1 MRRLLLTLCVL
12 HCAVALSAQTTARQW
27 LERLDASLGERY
39 AMTLHIA
46 MTNAEQPLI
55 GYLIIDG
62 DSFYLTLGAMEVYSD
77 GKLRYEVNNE
87 RKEVTEDRV
96 NLSSADL
103 LSNPTRAFEFV
114 GEQFDVALLS
124 ANATDVELHIKPL
137 DADMGISNIALSLKV
152 AGGKVFPDA
161 IVYDYDGEVVGI
173 TLEMMDAKDKALPR
187 WSKDRYRAYDI
198 VSFL

>member
-39 AMTLHIA
+39 AMTLHID

-55 GYLIIDG
+55 GYMMIDG

-124 ANATDVELHIKPL
+124 ANATAVELHIKPL

-152 AGGKVFPDA
+152 AGGKVLPDA
-161 IVYDYDGEVVGI
+161 IVYDYDGEVVDI
-173 TLEMMDAKDKALPR
+173 NLEMVDTKDKSLPR
-187 WSKDRYRAYDI
+187 WSKDKYRAYDI

>member
-1 MRRLLLTLCVL
+1 MLLTLCVL

-55 GYLIIDG
+55 GYLMIDG

-152 AGGKVFPDA
+152 AGGKVLPDA

>member
-39 AMTLHIA
+39 AMTLHID

-55 GYLIIDG
+55 GYMMIDG

-87 RKEVTEDRV
+87 RKEVAEDRV

-124 ANATDVELHIKPL
+124 ANATAVELHIEPL

-152 AGGKVFPDA
+152 AGGKVLPDA
-161 IVYDYDGEVVGI
+161 IVYDYDGEVVDI
-173 TLEMMDAKDKALPR
+173 NLEMVDTKDKSLPR
-187 WSKDRYRAYDI
+187 WSKDKYRAYDI

>member
-39 AMTLHIA
+39 AMALHID

-55 GYLIIDG
+55 GYLMIDG

-114 GEQFDVALLS
+114 SEQFDVALLS

-137 DADMGISNIALSLKV
+137 DVDMGISNIALSLKV
-152 AGGKVFPDA
+152 AGGKVLPDA

>member
-1 MRRLLLTLCVL
+1 MRRFLLTLCVL

-55 GYLIIDG
+55 GYLMIDG

-124 ANATDVELHIKPL
+124 ANAADVELHIKPL

-152 AGGKVFPDA
+152 AGGRVLPDA

>member
-39 AMTLHIA
+39 AMTLHID

-55 GYLIIDG
+55 GYMMIDG

-124 ANATDVELHIKPL
+124 ANATAVELHIKPL
-137 DADMGISNIALSLKV
+137 DADMCISNIALSLKV
-152 AGGKVFPDA
+152 AGGKVLPDA
-161 IVYDYDGEVVGI
+161 IVYDYDGEVVDI
-173 TLEMMDAKDKALPR
+173 NLEMVDTKDKSLPR
-187 WSKDRYRAYDI
+187 WSKDKYRAYDI

>member
-55 GYLIIDG
+55 GYLMIDG

-114 GEQFDVALLS
+114 GEQFDIALLS

-152 AGGKVFPDA
+152 AGGKVLPDA

>member
-39 AMTLHIA
+39 AMALHID

-55 GYLIIDG
+55 GYMMIDG

-124 ANATDVELHIKPL
+124 ANATAVELHIKPL

-152 AGGKVFPDA
+152 AGGKVLPDA
-161 IVYDYDGEVVGI
+161 IVYDYDGEVVDI
-173 TLEMMDAKDKALPR
+173 NLEMVDTKDKSLPR
-187 WSKDRYRAYDI
+187 WSKDKYRAYDI

>member
-12 HCAVALSAQTTARQW
+12 HCAVSLSAQTTARQW

-55 GYLIIDG
+55 GYLMIDG

-77 GKLRYEVNNE
+77 SKLRYEVNNE
-87 RKEVTEDRV
+87 RKEVIEDRV

-152 AGGKVFPDA
+152 AGGKVLPDA

>member
-1 MRRLLLTLCVL
+1 MLLTLCVL

-39 AMTLHIA
+39 AMTLHID

-55 GYLIIDG
+55 GYMMIDG

-124 ANATDVELHIKPL
+124 ANATAVELHIKPL
-137 DADMGISNIALSLKV
+137 DADMCISNIALSLKV
-152 AGGKVFPDA
+152 AGGKVLPDA
-161 IVYDYDGEVVGI
+161 IVYDYDGEVVDI
-173 TLEMMDAKDKALPR
+173 NLEMVDTKDKSLPR
-187 WSKDRYRAYDI
+187 WSKDKYRAYDI

>member
-39 AMTLHIA
+39 AMTLHID
-46 MTNAEQPLI
+46 MTNAEQPLV
-55 GYLIIDG
+55 GYMMIDG

-124 ANATDVELHIKPL
+124 ANATAVELHIKPL

-152 AGGKVFPDA
+152 AGGKVLPDA
-161 IVYDYDGEVVGI
+161 IVYDYDGEVVDI
-173 TLEMMDAKDKALPR
+173 NLEMVDTKDKSLPR
-187 WSKDRYRAYDI
+187 WSKDKYRAYDI

>member
-12 HCAVALSAQTTARQW
+12 HCVVALSAQTTARQW

-55 GYLIIDG
+55 GYLMIDG

-152 AGGKVFPDA
+152 AGGKVLPDA

>member
-1 MRRLLLTLCVL
+1 MLLTLCVL

-39 AMTLHIA
+39 AMALHID

-55 GYLIIDG
+55 GYMMIDG

-124 ANATDVELHIKPL
+124 ANATAVELHIKPL

-152 AGGKVFPDA
+152 AGGKVLPDA
-161 IVYDYDGEVVGI
+161 IVYDYDGEVVDI
-173 TLEMMDAKDKALPR
+173 NLEMVDTKDKSLPR
-187 WSKDRYRAYDI
+187 WSKDKYRAYDI

>member
-1 MRRLLLTLCVL
+1 MLLTLCVL

-39 AMTLHIA
+39 AMTLHID

-55 GYLIIDG
+55 GYMMIDG

-87 RKEVTEDRV
+87 RKEVAEDRV

-124 ANATDVELHIKPL
+124 ANATAVELHIKPL

-152 AGGKVFPDA
+152 AGGKVLPDA
-161 IVYDYDGEVVGI
+161 IVYDYDGEVVDI
-173 TLEMMDAKDKALPR
+173 NLEMVDTKDKSLPR
-187 WSKDRYRAYDI
+187 WSKDKYRAYDI

>member
-55 GYLIIDG
+55 GYLMIDG

-152 AGGKVFPDA
+152 AGGKVLPDA

>member
-55 GYLIIDG
+55 GYLMIDG

-152 AGGKVFPDA
+152 AGGKVLPDA

-187 WSKDRYRAYDI
+187 WSNDRYRAYDI

>member
-1 MRRLLLTLCVL
+1 MLLTLCVL

-39 AMTLHIA
+39 AMTLHID

-55 GYLIIDG
+55 GYMMIDG

-124 ANATDVELHIKPL
+124 ANATAVELHIKPL

-152 AGGKVFPDA
+152 AGGKVLPDA
-161 IVYDYDGEVVGI
+161 IVYDYDGEVVDI
-173 TLEMMDAKDKALPR
+173 NLEMVDTKDKSLPR
-187 WSKDRYRAYDI
+187 WSKDKYRAYDI

>member
-1 MRRLLLTLCVL
+1 MKRLLLTLCVL
-12 HCAVALSAQTTARQW
+12 HCAVAISAQTTARQW

-55 GYLIIDG
+55 GYLMIDG

-152 AGGKVFPDA
+152 AGGKVLPDA

-187 WSKDRYRAYDI
+187 WSKDRYHAYDI

>member
-1 MRRLLLTLCVL
+1 M
-12 HCAVALSAQTTARQW
+12 
-27 LERLDASLGERY
+27 
-39 AMTLHIA
+39 
-46 MTNAEQPLI
+46 
-55 GYLIIDG
+55 IDG

-152 AGGKVFPDA
+152 AGGKVLPDA

>member
-152 AGGKVFPDA
+152 AGGKVLPDA

>member
-39 AMTLHIA
+39 AMTLHID

-55 GYLIIDG
+55 GYMMIDG

-87 RKEVTEDRV
+87 RKEVAEDRV

-124 ANATDVELHIKPL
+124 ANATAVELHIKPL

-152 AGGKVFPDA
+152 AGGKVLPDA
-161 IVYDYDGEVVGI
+161 IVYDYDGEVVDI
-173 TLEMMDAKDKALPR
+173 NLEMVDTKDKSLPR
-187 WSKDRYRAYDI
+187 WSKDKYRAYDI

>member
-55 GYLIIDG
+55 GYLMIDG

-152 AGGKVFPDA
+152 AGGKVLPDA

-173 TLEMMDAKDKALPR
+173 TLEIMDAKDKALPR

>member
-1 MRRLLLTLCVL
+1 
-12 HCAVALSAQTTARQW
+12 
-27 LERLDASLGERY
+27 
-39 AMTLHIA
+39 MTLHIA

-55 GYLIIDG
+55 GYLMIDG

-152 AGGKVFPDA
+152 AGGKVLPDA